1 MGLRAVINKFKFKE
15 RTKMSREEK
24 LQELLLN
31 ESFTGELENLKNA
44 EEVQAVLKN
53 YGVDMT
59 LEEIN
64 ELGDLCEN
72 VLKQMNNDK
81 NDELSEEDLS
91 SVAGGTQ
98 RVTDQQMQNLLWGII
113 KDIGAGCVRDLKKAI
128 FGR

>member
-1 MGLRAVINKFKFKE
+1 
-15 RTKMSREEK
+15 MSREEK